1 MEAMFTLTC
10 RAARLS
16 LAKEKRHDDI
26 RIHPDRQPERPTDVP
41 IIRARR

>member
-16 LAKEKRHDDI
+16 PAKEKRHDDI
-26 RIHPDRQPERPTDVP
+26 ASTPAVNQNDQQICPSFN
-41 IIRARR
+41 